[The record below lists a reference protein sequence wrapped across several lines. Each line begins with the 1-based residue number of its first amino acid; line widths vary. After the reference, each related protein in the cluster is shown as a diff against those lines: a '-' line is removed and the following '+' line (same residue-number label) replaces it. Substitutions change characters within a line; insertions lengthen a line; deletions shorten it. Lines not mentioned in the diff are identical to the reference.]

1 MEGFMK
7 AIVRGCLAGAL
18 SLGVSVPA
26 LAQDSKDSKSA
37 PLAKQLASALA
48 GAKLDSVAAKH
59 PVSQNVFI
67 GALHIPGVQ
76 LLVVAAEY
84 PAPVL
89 LDPRLAKG
97 EYRDI
102 YIELNSAGVPASKIF
117 VEDLGANGLFARPG
131 DNPMD
136 MYEASGKRIMF
147 DGEWG
152 RQKLS
157 EQDYMKTFAGADE
170 RYAEML
176 TALLAQLKKG
186 S

>member
-1 MEGFMK
+1 MK
-7 AIVRGCLAGAL
+7 AVVRGCLAGMLVTGICSA
-18 SLGVSVPA
+18 A
-26 LAQDSKDSKSA
+26 EAQESKSA

-48 GAKLDSVAAKH
+48 AAKLDSVAAKD
-59 PVSQNVFI
+59 PVHQNFYI

-84 PAPVL
+84 PAPAL
-89 LDPRLAKG
+89 LDPRLAKAD
-97 EYRDI
+97 YREV
-102 YIELNSAGVPASKIF
+102 YIELNAAGVQTSKIF
-117 VEDLGANGLFARPG
+117 VEDLGANGIFAKPG

-152 RQKLS
+152 RQKVS

-176 TALLAQLKKG
+176 TVLIAQLKK
-186 S
+186 SS

>member
-1 MEGFMK
+1 MK
-7 AIVRGCLAGAL
+7 AFVRGCLAGAL
-18 SLGVSVPA
+18 LIGLCDGA
-26 LAQDSKDSKSA
+26 FAQESKSG

-48 GAKLDSVAAKH
+48 AAKLESVAAKDPTH
-59 PVSQNVFI
+59 QGTYV

-76 LLVVAAEY
+76 LLVIAAEY
-84 PAPVL
+84 PAPTL

-97 EYRDI
+97 EYRDV
-102 YIELNSAGVPASKIF
+102 YIELNSAGVAASKIF
-117 VEDLGANGLFARPG
+117 VEDLGANGLFAKPG
-131 DNPMD
+131 DNNPMD

-157 EQDYMKTFAGADE
+157 EQEYMKTYAGADE

-176 TALLAQLKKG
+176 TALISALKK
-186 S
+186 SS

>member
-1 MEGFMK
+1 MK
-7 AIVRGCLAGAL
+7 ALAQGCLAGAL
-18 SLGVSVPA
+18 VIGVSGA
-26 LAQDSKDSKSA
+26 AAAQESKSA
-37 PLAKQLASALA
+37 ALVKQLTAALVA
-48 GAKLDSVAAKH
+48 GKIDSVAARD
-59 PVSQNVFI
+59 PGQPNRYI

-84 PAPVL
+84 PAPAL
-89 LDPRLAKG
+89 LDPRLDKA
-97 EYRDI
+97 EYREV
-102 YIELNSAGVPASKIF
+102 YIELNSAGIPGTKIF
-117 VEDLGANGLFARPG
+117 IEDLSANGLFARPND

-136 MYEASGKRIMF
+136 MYESSGKRTMF

-157 EQDYMKTFAGADE
+157 EQEYMKTFSGADQ
-170 RYAEML
+170 RYADML

>member
-1 MEGFMK
+1 MK
-7 AIVRGCLAGAL
+7 AFVRGCLAGAL
-18 SLGVSVPA
+18 VVGVCGSA
-26 LAQDSKDSKSA
+26 FAQESKSG

-48 GAKLDSVAAKH
+48 AAKLDSVAAKD
-59 PVSQNVFI
+59 PVHEGIYF

-76 LLVVAAEY
+76 LLVIAAAY
-84 PAPVL
+84 PAPTL

-97 EYRDI
+97 EYRDV
-102 YIELNSAGVPASKIF
+102 YIELNSAGVAGSKIF
-117 VEDLGANGLFARPG
+117 VEDLGANGLFAKPA
-131 DNPMD
+131 DNNPMD

-157 EQDYMKTFAGADE
+157 EQEYMKTYAGADQ

-176 TALLAQLKKG
+176 TALIAALKK
-186 S
+186 SS

>member
-1 MEGFMK
+1 MS
-7 AIVRGCLAGAL
+7 AIVRGCLAGVLVMGSCSA
-18 SLGVSVPA
+18 A
-26 LAQDSKDSKSA
+26 FAQESKSG
-37 PLAKQLASALA
+37 PLAKQLAAALA
-48 GAKLDSVAAKH
+48 AAKLDSVAAKDPAH
-59 PVSQNVFI
+59 QNMYI

-84 PAPVL
+84 PVPVL
-89 LDPRLAKG
+89 LDPRLEKH
-97 EYRDI
+97 EYRDV
-102 YIELNSAGVPASKIF
+102 YIELNSAGVAASKIF
-117 VEDLGANGLFARPG
+117 VEDLGANGLFARPGG

-157 EQDYMKTFAGADE
+157 EQDYMKSFAGADE
-170 RYAEML
+170 RYAQML
-176 TALLAQLKKG
+176 TALLAQLKKA